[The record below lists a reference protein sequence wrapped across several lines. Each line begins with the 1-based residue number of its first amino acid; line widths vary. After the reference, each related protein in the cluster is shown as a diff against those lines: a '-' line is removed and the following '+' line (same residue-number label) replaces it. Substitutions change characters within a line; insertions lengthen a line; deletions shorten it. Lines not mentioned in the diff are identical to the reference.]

1 MTAKAVTFSVAIGSD
16 GFLIARSVAEALKYE
31 YYDSELTSQIA
42 SQVGASPDEV
52 ALAVERVPSLAER
65 IVNQLAFSGT
75 AAARSLAMAEP
86 SPETLTAS
94 LRALSTEHYG
104 LLIEQLVRELAAKGE
119 SVIVGHAS
127 QVTLQHEG
135 GVLKV
140 LIRGSP
146 QRRAERF
153 AKERGVTSVEAQVTV
168 DRSDRDRA
176 NFFRRIHHV
185 DWLNAQLYDLCV
197 NSDVV
202 PLSVA
207 TDLVVATANQ
217 IRGIAPEPSTQPPPQ

>member
-16 GFLIARSVAEALKYE
+16 GFLIARSVAEALKYQ

-42 SQVGASPDEV
+42 GQVGASPDEV
-52 ALAVERVPSLAER
+52 ALAVERLPSLAER
-65 IVNQLAFSGT
+65 IINQLAFSGT

-119 SVIVGHAS
+119 SVIVGHAG
-127 QVTLQHEG
+127 QVTLQHESS
-135 GVLKV
+135 VLKV
-140 LIRGSP
+140 LIHGSS
-146 QRRAERF
+146 QKRAERF
-153 AKERGVTSVEAQVTV
+153 AEEHGVPSAEAQATVT
-168 DRSDRDRA
+168 RSDRDRA
-176 NFFRRIHHV
+176 NFFRRVHHV

-197 NSDVV
+197 NTDSV

-207 TDLVVATANQ
+207 TDLVVATANRV
-217 IRGIAPEPSTQPPPQ
+217 RGIAPEPSTRHPSQ